1 MSTFARTGFN
11 ASAYSASR
19 PNYPSKLFEYIFN
32 YHKHS
37 GSARWERAV
46 DLGCGTGQATPH
58 LSPFHEVIGIDPS
71 EGMLQRARTY
81 VTSLDIAPS
90 GKEERFKFLKGSAED
105 LQLTVEDGSVDLLIA
120 AQSGHWFDWSKVW
133 PETQRVLRKG
143 GTAAYWVYA
152 EFRLPAYPS
161 LTPLITSYHQGSD
174 SRSSVGM
181 YFQRPGRTILERM
194 LVDVP
199 DPASVLGEKSE
210 LGDVQRMYF
219 CGTNIPPP
227 VTLPPGHN
235 PQPSLMHKEMS
246 WRDLLGYFRTA
257 SALHTYHEK
266 HPEDLDSEE
275 DARFLAD
282 DIEADSKRQASR
294 VKADDADDSE
304 ASEDISIRGGDIAI
318 RFWKD
323 LRQGVLESNPSALVG
338 ADDKVQVDWPLALI
352 LTRRN

>member
-1 MSTFARTGFN
+1 MSTFARTCFN
-11 ASAYSASR
+11 ASAYSALR
-19 PNYPSKLFEYIFN
+19 PNYPSKLFKCIFS
-32 YHKHS
+32 YHIRS

-46 DLGCGTGQATPH
+46 DMGCGTGEKGFLSRFCSTSALTLARETIHAGQATPH
-58 LSPFHEVIGIDPS
+58 LSPFYQVIGIDPS
-71 EGMLQRARTY
+71 EGMLQRACTY

-105 LQLTVEDGSVDLLIA
+105 LHLTVEDGSVDLLIA
-120 AQSGHWFDWSKVW
+120 VKVW

-194 LVDVP
+194 LVDIP
-199 DPASVLGEKSE
+199 DPAAVLGGKSE

-219 CGTNIPPP
+219 FGTDSPPP
-227 VTLPPGHN
+227 ITLPPGHN
-235 PQPSLMHKEMS
+235 PQLSLMRKEMS

-275 DARFLAD
+275 DVRFLAD
-282 DIEADSKRQASR
+282 DIEAASL
-294 VKADDADDSE
+294 E
-304 ASEDISIRGGDIAI
+304 GEGG
-318 RFWKD
+318 
-323 LRQGVLESNPSALVG
+323 S
-338 ADDKVQVDWPLALI
+338 
-352 LTRRN
+352 